1 MADKNVNQ
9 VIVNG
14 ETILDLTNDTVT
26 ANDLAEGATAHDSSG
41 ALVNGNLSE
50 IEVFQNSPTIT
61 FKSQPPFTFF
71 RCYPTVNKD
80 CIIRKTSKPDVLLDG
95 GAFGNATA
103 ADVIKGKTFTSENG
117 LKVSGTYEPPSTEPT
132 LQAKSVTPT
141 VAEQVVTPDANYDGL
156 SQVTI
161 AGDANLT
168 SENIKS
174 GVSIFGITGTLATAA
189 SDNNAEAYVID
200 ATNPTVSFKTSGTIK
215 VYGYGYTTSSSS
227 WGGSSTTVHAFCG
240 DGYYKSSNW
249 GSPSKTSCTF
259 DVSGG
264 RLTGLPSLNG
274 GTLIAVVG
282 L

>member
-1 MADKNVNQ
+1 MATTNVNQ

-14 ETILDLTNDTVT
+14 EPILDLTNDNVT

-50 IEVFQNSPTIT
+50 IEAFENSPTIT
-61 FKSQPPFTFF
+61 FKTEGPFGLF
-71 RCYPTVNKD
+71 RCYPTVRKD
-80 CIIRKTSKPDVLLDG
+80 YIIRKTSKPIVFLDG
-95 GAFGNATA
+95 DGFGDAMV
-103 ADVIKGKTFTSENG
+103 ADVIKGKTFTSKNG
-117 LKVSGTYEPPSTEPT
+117 LKVSGTYEPTSTEPT

-141 VAEQVVTPDANYDGL
+141 ATQQTVTPDSGYDGL
-156 SQVTI
+156 LQVTVS
-161 AGDANLT
+161 GDANLT
-168 SENIKS
+168 PENIKS
-174 GVSIFGITGTLATAA
+174 GVSIFGITGTLAAAA
-189 SDNNAEAYVID
+189 SDNNAEAYAID
-200 ATNPTVSFKTSGTIK
+200 PTNPVVSFKTSGTIK
-215 VYGYGYTTSSSS
+215 VFGYGYSTSSSG

-240 DGYYKSSNW
+240 DGYYKAAAW

-264 RLTGLPSLNG
+264 KLTGLPSLNG

>member
-14 ETILDLTNDTVT
+14 STILDLTNDTVT
-26 ANDLAEGATAHDSSG
+26 AAKLPVGITAHDKTGAQIKG
-41 ALVNGNLSE
+41 ALRSGTAVLYADISQRDSTSVFTSAQLVNDAYLPEKTELGWNL
-50 IEVFQNSPTIT
+50 QL
-61 FKSQPPFTFF
+61 
-71 RCYPTVNKD
+71 
-80 CIIRKTSKPDVLLDG
+80 SK
-95 GAFGNATA
+95 FGDATA

-141 VAEQVVTPDANYDGL
+141 ATQQTVTPDASYDGL
-156 SQVTI
+156 SQVTV

-168 SENIKS
+168 AENIKS

-264 RLTGLPSLNG
+264 KLTGLPSLNG